1 MNLRSLVHRLVLGA
15 IALACVVSS
24 AAAQQPLP
32 SQFEAKSQPLVRS
45 SEKASPAK
53 LLERAAKAERSGD
66 WEAAFAAYCEMPVA
80 ERSVPEVREKVNA
93 SLRRVQQLRRH
104 RDAGYQQFAT
114 RLLTGDAVNLFSEV
128 ATKVPGVF
136 ADAAKATPQHLWT
149 HGIEELDRA
158 LANPGFRQ
166 FALDIPGSPKVA
178 EFRRELRSD
187 WMKRPVADAREARSR
202 LKELLAAAQD
212 AFAVRV
218 PAALAIEVV
227 SGACSGLDEY
237 TVFLNPSQLLEP
249 VEIPNLSS
257 YGLAVRVHNGQL
269 IVDAVQPGSW
279 IAFHAPHLFKGVSL
293 SKVNGR
299 RVADHKTLND
309 ALAAS
314 VNGLVE
320 LEVASAMRPEEA
332 VVRLPAQMPT
342 VWHRVVGSKDGIGY
356 VRIGEFQPGTPR
368 DLDLA
373 LNALRMQDVRSIV
386 LDLRGNRGGSFTA
399 AVESAKRFMPA
410 GLIVTTQGQLGEVAD
425 RVFSSDFGLRAT
437 DLPLVVMID
446 SETAS
451 AAEIVAAAIRDN
463 QQRHGRSVLV
473 GMPTFGKG
481 TIQYPLKLGAAD
493 DGEARS
499 GTVRVT
505 IAKLIAPNGTALNGV
520 GVTPDVMIADPARQ
534 WEMAI
539 ERAIELLQPMM
550 QMQ

>member
-1 MNLRSLVHRLVLGA
+1 MRTRLPVRRPVLGA
-15 IALACVVSS
+15 FALLCVVS
-24 AAAQQPLP
+24 AAVAEEPLP
-32 SQFEAKSQPLVRS
+32 RQFEAKAQPLVRPT
-45 SEKASPAK
+45 EKSSPAK
-53 LLERAAKAERSGD
+53 LLERAAKAERLGD
-66 WEAAFAAYCEMPVA
+66 YEAAFAAYCELPVV
-80 ERSVPEVREKVNA
+80 ERSVPEVREKLNA
-93 SLRRVQQLRRH
+93 ALRRVQQLRRH
-104 RDAGYQQFAT
+104 RDPGYQQFAT
-114 RLLTGDAVNLFSEV
+114 RLPSGDAVNLFSEV

-136 ADAAKATPQHLWT
+136 ADAERATPQHLWT

-158 LANPGFRQ
+158 LASPAFRQ
-166 FALDIPGSPKVA
+166 FALDNPASPKVA
-178 EFRRELRSD
+178 EFRRDLRRD

-202 LKELLAAAQD
+202 LKELLAAAHD
-212 AFAVRV
+212 SFAIRV
-218 PAALAIEVV
+218 PSALAIEVV

-249 VEIPNLSS
+249 VEMPNLAA

-279 IAFHAPHLFKGVSL
+279 ITFHAPQLYKGVAL
-293 SKVNGR
+293 AKVNSR
-299 RVADHKTLND
+299 RVVDHKSLND
-309 ALAAS
+309 ALASS
-314 VNGLVE
+314 VNGVVE
-320 LEVASAMRPEEA
+320 LEVAGATRPEDA
-332 VVRLPAQMPT
+332 LVRLPVQMPT

-356 VRIGEFQPGTPR
+356 IRIGEFQPGTPR

-373 LNALRMQDVRSIV
+373 LNALRMQDVRAIV

-399 AVESAKRFMPA
+399 AVESAKRFLPT

-425 RVFSSDFGLRAT
+425 RVFSSDFGMRAT
-437 DLPLVVMID
+437 DLPLVVMVD

-463 QQRHGRSVLV
+463 QQRHSRSVSV

-493 DGEARS
+493 DSEAKS
-499 GTVRVT
+499 GTVRLT
-505 IAKLIAPNGTALNGV
+505 IAKLITPNGTPLNGV
-520 GVTPDVMIADPARQ
+520 GVTPDVVITDPARQ
-534 WEMAI
+534 WEVAV